1 MSLEDDEINSLA
13 KDMENNIKQ
22 VKDMLYRVSWYMRGG
37 VNYHDLLYDTDIEDQ
52 EIMRK
57 IIKDNI
63 ENTKNAKM
71 PLI

>member
-1 MSLEDDEINSLA
+1 VSLDDDEINSLA
-13 KDMENNIKQ
+13 DDLENNIKQ
-22 VKDMLYRVSWYMRGG
+22 LKDMLYRVCWYMRGG

>member
-1 MSLEDDEINSLA
+1 
-13 KDMENNIKQ
+13 
-22 VKDMLYRVSWYMRGG
+22 MRGG
-37 VNYHDLLYDTDIEDQ
+37 VSVHDLLYDTDIEDQ
-52 EIMRK
+52 EIMNN

>member
-1 MSLEDDEINSLA
+1 
-13 KDMENNIKQ
+13 
-22 VKDMLYRVSWYMRGG
+22 MRGG

>member
-1 MSLEDDEINSLA
+1 MTDEEINSLA
-13 KDMENNIKQ
+13 GQYENEIKQTKDMI
-22 VKDMLYRVSWYMRGG
+22 YRFSWYMRGG
-37 VNYHDLLYDTDIEDQ
+37 VSFDTLMYDTDLEDVD
-52 EIMRK
+52 IMQR

>member
-1 MSLEDDEINSLA
+1 MSLADDEINSLA
-13 KDMENNIKQ
+13 ENFELDIKQ
-22 VKDMLYRVSWYMRGG
+22 IKDGCYRLSWYMRGG
-37 VNYHDLLYDTDIEDQ
+37 VSVDQILYDMDLEDHDIMQ
-52 EIMRK
+52 N